1 MEKNIILKKTVGAI
15 VLLIIALTS
24 IFAISPVASSAKF
37 HAKTIKSLDDK
48 KVTVMKITAGAAGT
62 ATVLAAIPSDATTPL
77 ANQILK
83 LSSYLL
89 IVIGTI
95 FLEKILLSL
104 TGYAAFSFLIPI
116 ACLSYGI
123 YLFTKKDFLKN
134 LAIKLSIFGIII
146 YMVVPVS
153 VQVSNLIENTY
164 NQTLE
169 EAQNVETISSE
180 DVSSQE
186 DSENSK
192 NEGWSGVIS
201 KFKDNVSNG
210 VSKVLEKGKSILSN
224 LIDAIAVL
232 IITSCVIPILVL
244 VFFVWIVKI
253 IFGINIKIPNNKK
266 VKVNEEKIKENN

>member
-1 MEKNIILKKTVGAI
+1 MERNIILKKTVGAI

-24 IFAISPVASSAKF
+24 IFEISPVASSAKF

-48 KVTVMKITAGAAGT
+48 KITVMKITAGAAGT

>member
-1 MEKNIILKKTVGAI
+1 MERNIILKKTVGAI

-37 HAKTIKSLDDK
+37 HAKAIKSLDNK

-164 NQTLE
+164 KQTLE

-224 LIDAIAVL
+224 IIDAIAVL